1 MCFKFFRTIS
11 KISSYLVNKFIKI
24 ITKKTKGDKDT
35 VETNSINDK
44 IILLNKKIEFIQK
57 YFFAEKQ
64 LKKDAKVSVKTK
76 SSLSNTSTFDLD
88 NIN

>member
-1 MCFKFFRTIS
+1 MMEST
-11 KISSYLVNKFIKI
+11 FINM
-24 ITKKTKGDKDT
+24 
-35 VETNSINDK
+35 ETTSINDK